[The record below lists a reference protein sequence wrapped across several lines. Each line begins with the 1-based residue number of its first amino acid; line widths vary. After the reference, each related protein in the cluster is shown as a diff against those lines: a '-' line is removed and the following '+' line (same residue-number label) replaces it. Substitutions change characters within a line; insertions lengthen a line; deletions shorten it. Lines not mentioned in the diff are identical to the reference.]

1 MGQRGPK
8 PGSGGRPRKPLSDK
22 ILDGNPGKRPLTVI
36 EFNDSAVDL
45 EGQVM
50 PKPSDY
56 LSAKQ
61 KEGSTVAGLRKKGNT
76 LFNSLFFD
84 YSFSDPPKNF
94 PQNR

>member
-1 MGQRGPK
+1 MQRAWGRVCKFAKVFGGIAPVESEVRKMGQRGPK

-50 PKPSDY
+50 PKPDSLTNVRGY
-56 LSAKQ
+56 R
-61 KEGSTVAGLRKKGNT
+61 ESTLQR
-76 LFNSLFFD
+76 
-84 YSFSDPPKNF
+84 
-94 PQNR
+94 